1 MTDAKKTEQAKAVY
15 STILSVLDGR
25 GWKYD
30 QEEEKNTIFLKLSG
44 DDLPMDFV
52 IRVLEEQQVISII
65 SFMPT
70 SMPEDKRVEG
80 AIATTIITNQLA
92 DGSFDYDVSNG
103 AIMYRITSSFKD
115 SLIGEKLIGYM
126 IDVSALTVD
135 EYNDKLFMLAKGV
148 LSLEDFMKEQLA

>member
-1 MTDAKKTEQAKAVY
+1 MTDAKKIEQANAVY

-25 GWKYD
+25 NWKYD
-30 QEEEKNTIFLKLSG
+30 QKEGERVIFLKLNG

-80 AIATTIITNQLA
+80 AIATAIITNKLA
-92 DGSFDYDVSNG
+92 DGSFDFDISDG
-103 AIMYRITSSFKD
+103 TIMFRITSSFRS
-115 SLIGEKLIGYM
+115 SLIGETLIKYM
-126 IDVSALTVD
+126 IDVSSATVD
-135 EYNDKLFMLAKGV
+135 EYNDKFFMLAKGV
-148 LSLEDFMKEQLA
+148 LSLEDFMKAELA

>member
-1 MTDAKKTEQAKAVY
+1 MTDAKKIEQANAVY

-25 GWKYD
+25 NWKYD
-30 QEEEKNTIFLKLSG
+30 QKEGERVIFLKLNG

-80 AIATTIITNQLA
+80 AIATAIITNKLA
-92 DGSFDYDVSNG
+92 DGSFDYDISDG
-103 AIMYRITSSFKD
+103 TIMFRITSSFRN
-115 SLIGEKLIGYM
+115 SLIGETLIKYM
-126 IDVSALTVD
+126 IDVSSTTVD
-135 EYNDKLFMLAKGV
+135 EYNDAAWNHF
-148 LSLEDFMKEQLA
+148 